1 MSTTASITD
10 RTLELEHVAR
20 HFGKVRA
27 LDDLSLDIPA
37 GSFVTLL
44 GPSGC
49 GKSTTLN
56 IVAGLDRPDAG
67 SVRLGGVDITTVPPN
82 ERRMAMV
89 FQNYALYPHMN
100 AADNI
105 GFSLKL
111 ARRPRSE
118 IESRVRTV
126 ASMLDIEHLLARKPG
141 QLSGG
146 QQQRVALGR
155 ALVKQP
161 LVFLLDEPFSNL
173 DAALRARMRTEV
185 KHLHLALGTTSV
197 FVTHDQE
204 EAMTLSDFIAVMRD
218 GRLVQFGTQSE
229 IYRRPRDTYVATFV
243 GKPRMSLIEGE
254 LRADG
259 SSGSE
264 TLRLEEDGLAIPL
277 GSAAA
282 LGLGAAGAR
291 RLVVGVRAEDV
302 RVHLDEEPTVPGAFP
317 ATVALL
323 EPVGSDTFVELT
335 VGSATLVAR
344 VAPDLPLRIGQ
355 PVHAELAPGRVHL
368 FESDGGLRVT
378 P

>member
-1 MSTTASITD
+1 MTGRPAD
-10 RTLELEHVAR
+10 GEGELELEGVAR
-20 HFGKVRA
+20 HFGRVRA
-27 LDDLSLDIPA
+27 LDDLSLRIPA

-67 SVRLGGVDITTVPPN
+67 SVRLGGRDITTVPPN

-89 FQNYALYPHMN
+89 FQNYALYPHMT
-100 AADNI
+100 AFDNI
-105 GFSLKL
+105 GFSLRL
-111 ARRPRSE
+111 ARRPRRE
-118 IESRVRTV
+118 IETRVRAV
-126 ASMLDIEHLLARKPG
+126 AAMLDIEHLLQRKPG

-204 EAMTLSDFIAVMRD
+204 EAMTLSDHIAVMRD
-218 GRLVQFGTQSE
+218 GRLVQFGSQEE
-229 IYRRPRDTYVATFV
+229 IYRRPRDTYVAAFV
-243 GKPRMSLIEGE
+243 GKPRMSLVLGELRREGE
-254 LRADG
+254 LVSLVA
-259 SSGSE
+259 E
-264 TLRLEEDGLAIPL
+264 GLHIPL
-277 GSAAA
+277 GPAAA
-282 LGLGAAGAR
+282 LRLPGGAPSR
-291 RLVVGVRAEDV
+291 VELGVRAEDV
-302 RVHLDEEPTVPGAFP
+302 RVHVGDSGHPPAAFP
-317 ATVALL
+317 ARVGLL
-323 EPVGSDTFVELT
+323 EPIGSDTFVELAI
-335 VGSATLVAR
+335 GPAAIVAR
-344 VAPDLPLRIGQ
+344 VAPDLHLRIGQ
-355 PVHAELAPGRVHL
+355 EVHAALSPGRIHL
-368 FESDGGLRVT
+368 FDADTGVRLG

>member
-1 MSTTASITD
+1 VNGRAAGEGELA
-10 RTLELEHVAR
+10 LEGVAR

-27 LDDLSLDIPA
+27 LDDLSLTIPA
-37 GSFVTLL
+37 GTFVTLL

-67 SVRLGGVDITTVPPN
+67 TVRLGGRDITATPPN

-89 FQNYALYPHMN
+89 FQNYALYPHMT
-100 AADNI
+100 AFDNI

-111 ARRPRSE
+111 SRRSRSE
-118 IESRVRTV
+118 IDTRVKAV
-126 ASMLDIEHLLARKPG
+126 AEMLDIGHLLARKPG

-204 EAMTLSDFIAVMRD
+204 EAMTLSDRIAVMRD
-218 GRLVQFGTQSE
+218 GKLVQFGSQEE

-243 GKPRMSLIEGE
+243 GKPRMSLVEGE
-254 LRADG
+254 LVGEADTVALVADG
-259 SSGSE
+259 
-264 TLRLEEDGLAIPL
+264 LRLPL
-277 GSAAA
+277 GSPARLGTAAA
-282 LGLGAAGAR
+282 SSKR
-291 RLVVGVRAEDV
+291 VVVGVRAEDV
-302 RVHLDEEPTVPGAFP
+302 RLHVVEDAVADGAVA

-323 EPVGSDTFVELT
+323 EPVGSDTFVELD
-335 VGSATLVAR
+335 VGGTSIVAR

-355 PVHAELAPGRVHL
+355 PVAVRLPSERMHLFDAETGLRLAP
-368 FESDGGLRVT
+368 
-378 P
+378 

>member
-1 MSTTASITD
+1 VTGRALD
-10 RTLELEHVAR
+10 GEGELELEGVER

-27 LDDLSLDIPA
+27 LDSLTLTIPA

-67 SVRLGGVDITTVPPN
+67 VVRLGGRDITTTPPN

-89 FQNYALYPHMN
+89 FQNYALYPHMT
-100 AADNI
+100 AFDNI
-105 GFSLKL
+105 GFSLRL
-111 ARRPRSE
+111 ARRPRAE
-118 IESRVRTV
+118 VEERVRAV
-126 ASMLDIEHLLARKPG
+126 AAMLDIEHLLARKPG

-185 KHLHLALGTTSV
+185 KHLHMALGTTSV

-204 EAMTLSDFIAVMRD
+204 EAMTLSDHIAVMRD
-218 GRLVQFGTQSE
+218 GRLVQFGSQAD
-229 IYRRPRDTYVATFV
+229 IYGRPRDTYVATFV
-243 GKPRMSLIEGE
+243 GKPRMSLVEGDLE
-254 LRADG
+254 ADG
-259 SSGSE
+259 A
-264 TLRLEEDGLAIPL
+264 DLALVARDARVPL
-277 GSAAA
+277 GPAAA
-282 LGLGAAGAR
+282 LGLPDGSPR
-291 RLVVGVRAEDV
+291 RVLLGVRAEDV
-302 RVHLDEEPTVPGAFP
+302 RLHVGEEEPP
-317 ATVALL
+317 ATSVPARVELL
-323 EPVGSDTFVELT
+323 EPVGSDTFVELG
-335 VGSATLVAR
+335 VGKASIVAR

-355 PVHAELAPGRVHL
+355 DVRAALTPARVHL
-368 FESDGGLRVT
+368 FDAQSGARLG